1 MSPVEMVFPNDVKVD
16 DQSRLWVLSDR
27 LQQFMFAELNPN
39 DINFRILTA
48 SVEDAIDHTAC
59 DIKTKALP
67 DIINKLGDILNPTT
81 PQTATKSS
89 AHVITANL
97 LVLAVALVTRVLF
110 FQR

>member
-27 LQQFMFAELNPN
+27 LQQFMYGELSPN
-39 DINFRILTA
+39 EVNFRILTA

-81 PQTATKSS
+81 QTPTTSS
-89 AHVITANL
+89 GTSNTANL
-97 LVLAVALVTRVLF
+97 LLLTFAFVTKVIL